1 MNEKERIRE
10 QLSAYLD
17 AELNEGD
24 AERVARAAE
33 ADPHVAAEI
42 EQLKAVRHLVRSLP
56 RERAPKD
63 FVSDVLATVER
74 DRLVATV
81 AAEPSGGALRWVRYL
96 ATAAVLLVFVSIGA
110 VVTAVLWK
118 TSDYRFDPGLGRG
131 PTGPI
136 AITEGAGR
144 TALPV
149 PAKSG
154 DLDTLV
160 RAKGG
165 GIVSGDHAHG
175 LSGSSELAFAL
186 AKKEEIWTDDLHLT
200 EQEVERLCAANGIGA
215 MGRTPRGRFV
225 KSARDYKNGRDG
237 GGHPVANAYFFQ
249 VRRPDPDQWQ
259 IVVVAPTDRAREVLA
274 GVEAVRA
281 KQRVPQRASALAA
294 GLPPRSET
302 EARTRGIADDL
313 HRLAR
318 RLADG
323 VDGLCGRNHIASNA
337 DQPRQ
342 KGAVGYE
349 AAEVRRGLREAGQA
363 ETRPA
368 GRPSGAELFDGK
380 KAAGRRGPA
389 PSASQSGPK
398 ENVTG
403 TPAQKARQSGPRRRQ
418 SVLIITLN
426 RRDALPVAAG
436 EPTSQPAAKL
446 EPAATQKSATAEE
459 ARPTEAK

>member
-42 EQLKAVRHLVRSLP
+42 EQLSDVRRLVRSLP
-56 RERAPKD
+56 RERAPKG

-74 DRLVATV
+74 GRLVETA

-96 ATAAVLLVFVSIGA
+96 ATAAVLLVFVGIAA

-118 TSDYRFDPGLGRG
+118 TSDYQFDPGPGRG

-144 TALPV
+144 TALPG

-160 RAKGG
+160 RGKGG
-165 GIVSGDHAHG
+165 GIVSRDHARG

-215 MGRTPRGRFV
+215 LGRTPRGRFV
-225 KSARDYKNGRDG
+225 ESERAYKNGRGG

-259 IVVVAPTDRAREVLA
+259 IVVVAPTDRARQVLA
-274 GVEAVRA
+274 GVETVRA

-294 GLPPRSET
+294 GPPPRSET
-302 EARTRGIADDL
+302 EARTKGIADDL
-313 HRLAR
+313 HRFAT
-318 RLADG
+318 RLVDG
-323 VDGLCGRNHIASNA
+323 LDGLCGRNHIASNV
-337 DQPRQ
+337 DQPRH
-342 KGAVGYE
+342 KGDVGYE
-349 AAEVRRGLREAGQA
+349 AEEARCDLREAGQVA
-363 ETRPA
+363 TKPA
-368 GRPSGAELFDGK
+368 GTELFDGK
-380 KAAGRRGPA
+380 KAAARRGPA
-389 PSASQSGPK
+389 PSESPGGRK
-398 ENVTG
+398 EDMPG
-403 TPAQKARQSGPRRRQ
+403 TPGQKARQSEPRQRQ

-426 RRDALPVAAG
+426 RRDAFPVATGA
-436 EPTSQPAAKL
+436 PTSQPAAKL